1 MVSIT
6 SRARPLAGFALL
18 LLATAAQSEKAPQL
32 MRDCAQCPQMVVV
45 PAGSF
50 LMGAPPDEPGQRK
63 YENPQQHL
71 AVASFTIGETEV
83 TVAQF
88 AAFVTDTQR
97 PTPEGCYTHGDASD
111 DISDF
116 DRAASWRAPAFAQ
129 TDQHPV
135 VCVAWQDAKDYAAWL
150 SRKTGQRY
158 RLPSEAEWEYAA
170 RGGTTTA
177 FFWGTN
183 ADRECRRMNGGDHAL
198 ARAVANWK
206 KSLERALSNGDARAR
221 LVDCDDGSA
230 FTAPVGSYEANPFG
244 LRDIIGNAW
253 EWVETCSTQAIP
265 SQVHPPAPSS
275 CEYRRTR
282 GGSWDDFPE
291 DLRSATRS
299 RLAPDQ
305 RRNDLGFRVAR
316 DL

>member
-1 MVSIT
+1 M
-6 SRARPLAGFALL
+6 PLPALPATAVALL
-18 LLATAAQSEKAPQL
+18 LLSSLALAVEE
-32 MRDCAQCPQMVVV
+32 PQMVVV
-45 PAGSF
+45 PAGTF
-50 LMGAPPDEPGQRK
+50 MMGAPPDEPGQRK
-63 YENPQQHL
+63 YENPQQRL
-71 AVASFTIGETEV
+71 SIASFAIGATEV
-83 TVAQF
+83 TVDQY
-88 AAFVTDTQR
+88 AAFVADTKR
-97 PTPEGCYTHGDASD
+97 ATPAGCYTHGDAAD
-111 DISDF
+111 DISDL
-116 DRAASWRAPAFAQ
+116 DPAASWRAPAFAQ
-129 TDQHPV
+129 TGRHPV
-135 VCVAWQDAKDYAAWL
+135 VCVSWQDVRDYANWL
-150 SRKTGQRY
+150 SRKTGQLY

-183 ADRECRRMNGGDHAL
+183 ADRECRRMNGGDRAL
-198 ARAVANWK
+198 ARAVLNW
-206 KSLERALSNGDARAR
+206 SASIERALQNGDQRAR

-253 EWVETCSTQAIP
+253 EWVEDCATQAIP
-265 SQVHPPAPSS
+265 KEPHPPAPST

-299 RLAPDQ
+299 RLPPDQ

-316 DL
+316 SLPERAR